1 MKERPPRAIE
11 YGLELS
17 TEIERR
23 LARCRASIRKAIR
36 SRLDEI
42 VVAAGKAKKA
52 SGGPAR
58 NEPPL
63 RFYAYDGYRVL
74 YQVDAG
80 TRRVVVLD
88 VGPATSS
95 SA

>member
-1 MKERPPRAIE
+1 MKERPPRPIE

-23 LARCRASIRKAIR
+23 LARCRPSIRKAIR

-42 VVAAGKAKKA
+42 VVAAAKARRP
-52 SGGPAR
+52 SDQPDR

-63 RFYAYDGYRVL
+63 RFYAYEGYRVL

-88 VGPATSS
+88 LAPATSS